1 MKKLRLLFISAG
13 NSCRN
18 QMAEGWTRHLL
29 GDRFTVSSA
38 GFVRLGV
45 NPSAIRVMAEA
56 GVDISQQQSNLM
68 DEVPIQEYDL
78 IVTLCGHHDE
88 KCHLATGH
96 SARLHFGFDDPEKLA
111 ADAGTEEEA
120 LQHYRRVR
128 DEIHDFIADLPAFFG
143 LGRNSTPY
151 RADHE

>member
-13 NSCRN
+13 NSCRS

-29 GDRFTVSSA
+29 SDRFAVSSA
-38 GFVRLGV
+38 GLVSLGV
-45 NPSAIRVMAEA
+45 NPLAIRVMAEA
-56 GVDISQQQSNLM
+56 GVDISQQQSSIL

-88 KCHLATGH
+88 NCHLVTGR

-111 ADAGTEEEA
+111 TDTGTDEEA

-128 DEIHDFIADLPAFFG
+128 DEIHDFITDLPAFFR
-143 LGRNSTPY
+143 LGQNSAPDC
-151 RADHE
+151 A